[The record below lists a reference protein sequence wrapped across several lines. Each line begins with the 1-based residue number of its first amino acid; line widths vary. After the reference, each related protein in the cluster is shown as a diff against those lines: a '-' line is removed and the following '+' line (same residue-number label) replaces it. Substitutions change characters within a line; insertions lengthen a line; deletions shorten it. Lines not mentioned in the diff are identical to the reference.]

1 VHLTSTNR
9 ICLFSLSLVSVL
21 ARAFQDHPLDY
32 TVASATLPHN
42 HHNMSAN
49 SEMNHAARS
58 NTLNRRN
65 SNMMANHN
73 IIPPPDVTHTT
84 KMMPLMV
91 SSGVG
96 TLYNS
101 KPSNLPPGILKDPKR
116 NQQQQQQ
123 NQLNSVNKDLQM
135 QSILMPMPSIM
146 MNDGSINSTHHL
158 SAAQLMNNF
167 DATNANLA
175 NFNHQMGFPE
185 TDGHLV

>member
-1 VHLTSTNR
+1 M
-9 ICLFSLSLVSVL
+9 SLL
-21 ARAFQDHPLDY
+21 QDHPLDY
-32 TVASATLPHN
+32 SVASATLP
-42 HHNMSAN
+42 HNMSAN
-49 SEMNHAARS
+49 SEMNHINASRS

-65 SNMMANHN
+65 SNLVSMNHN

-84 KMMPLMV
+84 KMMPIMV
-91 SSGVG
+91 SGAGPMYGNSHVVG
-96 TLYNS
+96 INS
-101 KPSNLPPGILKDPKR
+101 KPNNCPPGILKDPKR
-116 NQQQQQQ
+116 

-135 QSILMPMPSIM
+135 QSILMPMPPIV
-146 MNDGSINSTHHL
+146 MNDGSAHHL

>member
-1 VHLTSTNR
+1 M
-9 ICLFSLSLVSVL
+9 
-21 ARAFQDHPLDY
+21 DY
-32 TVASATLPHN
+32 TLASATLPHN
-42 HHNMSAN
+42 MSTN
-49 SEMNHAARS
+49 SSEMNHASRS

-65 SNMMANHN
+65 SNLMAMNHN

-84 KMMPLMV
+84 KIMPLMV
-91 SSGVG
+91 SSGAG
-96 TLYNS
+96 TLYSS
-101 KPSNLPPGILKDPKR
+101 KPNNVPPGILKDPKR
-116 NQQQQQQ
+116 NQQ

-135 QSILMPMPSIM
+135 QSILMPMPSLAYVSS
-146 MNDGSINSTHHL
+146 DGSIPNAHHL

>member
-1 VHLTSTNR
+1 M
-9 ICLFSLSLVSVL
+9 SL
-21 ARAFQDHPLDY
+21 
-32 TVASATLPHN
+32 
-42 HHNMSAN
+42 N
-49 SEMNHAARS
+49 SEMNHINASRS

-65 SNMMANHN
+65 SNLMSMNHN

-84 KMMPLMV
+84 KMMPIMV
-91 SSGVG
+91 SGTGTMYGGNSHMSVG
-96 TLYNS
+96 
-101 KPSNLPPGILKDPKR
+101 KPNNCPPGILKDPKR
-116 NQQQQQQ
+116 NQQ

-135 QSILMPMPSIM
+135 QSILMPMPPLV
-146 MNDGSINSTHHL
+146 MNDGNAHHL